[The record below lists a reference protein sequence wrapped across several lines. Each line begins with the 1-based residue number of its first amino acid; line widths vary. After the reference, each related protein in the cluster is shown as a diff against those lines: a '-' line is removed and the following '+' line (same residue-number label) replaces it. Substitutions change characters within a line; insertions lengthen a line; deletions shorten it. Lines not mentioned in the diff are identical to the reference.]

1 MVRAA
6 RTAASCV
13 LAISAAACSGSA
25 RSDADAMPA
34 GTAGTGTAGTTQT
47 GLTAQEQKD
56 GWRLLFDGK
65 TLNGW
70 RGYGMQ
76 TMPAGWSVVDGTLTR
91 TAQAAD
97 IITTDKFRNFDLQL
111 EWKIAPGGNSGI
123 FYRAVE
129 GDGPIYHYAPEYQIL
144 DDQAHADGGSD
155 LTSAGANYGLHPAPR
170 GVVKPV
176 GEWNTAR
183 IVVQGNH
190 VEHWLNGQK
199 IVDYELGSPDWKQRV
214 AKSKFNEW
222 PDYGKAAEGHIG
234 LQEHGNEVSYRN
246 IKLRVLP

>member
-1 MVRAA
+1 MPRAA
-6 RTAASCV
+6 RTAACSLLAV
-13 LAISAAACSGSA
+13 LAAACGGPA
-25 RSDADAMPA
+25 RTDADPM
-34 GTAGTGTAGTTQT
+34 TTSQAVAAPNR
-47 GLTAQEQKD
+47 LTAQEQQA
-56 GWRLLFDGK
+56 GWRLLFDGQ

-76 TMPAGWSVVDGTLTR
+76 TMPAGWAAVDGALTR
-91 TAQAAD
+91 TAQAED
-97 IITTDKFRNFDLQL
+97 IITTEQFRNFDLQL

-129 GDGPIYHYAPEYQIL
+129 TSDPIYYSAPEYQIL
-144 DDQAHADGGSD
+144 DDPAHQDGQSD
-155 LTSAGANYGLHPAPR
+155 LTSAGANYALHAAPR
-170 GVVKPV
+170 GLVKPA

-183 IVVQGNH
+183 IVMQGNH

-199 IVDYELGSPDWKQRV
+199 IVDYELGSADWQQRV

-222 PDYGKAAEGHIG
+222 PAYGKAAQGYIG
-234 LQEHGNEVSYRN
+234 LQEHGSWVAYRN

>member
-6 RTAASCV
+6 RIAASCL
-13 LAISAAACSGSA
+13 LAVSAVACSGPA
-25 RSDADAMPA
+25 RTDADAMPA
-34 GTAGTGTAGTTQT
+34 AETAATMQNA
-47 GLTAQEQKD
+47 LTAREQQE

-76 TMPAGWSVVDGTLTR
+76 TMPAGWSVVDGALTR
-91 TAQAAD
+91 TAEAGD
-97 IITTDKFRNFDLQL
+97 IVTTDRFRNFDLQL

-123 FYRAVE
+123 FYRAIE

-144 DDQAHADGGSD
+144 DDQAHNDGRSD

-176 GEWNTAR
+176 GEWNTTR
-183 IVVQGNH
+183 IVVHGNH

-199 IVDYELGSPDWKQRV
+199 IVDYELGSADWQQRV

-222 PDYGKAAEGHIG
+222 PSYGKATEGYIG
-234 LQEHGNEVSYRN
+234 LQEHGSEVAYRN
-246 IKLRVLP
+246 VKLRVLP

>member
-6 RTAASCV
+6 RTAASCL
-13 LAISAAACSGSA
+13 LAVSAVACSGPA
-25 RSDADAMPA
+25 RTDADAMPA
-34 GTAGTGTAGTTQT
+34 GAAGTMQN
-47 GLTAQEQKD
+47 GLTARERQE
-56 GWRLLFDGK
+56 GWRLLFDGQ
-65 TLNGW
+65 TLTGW
-70 RGYGMQ
+70 RGYGTQ
-76 TMPAGWSVVDGTLTR
+76 TMPAGWAVVNGALTR
-91 TAQAAD
+91 TGQAAD
-97 IITTDKFRNFDLQL
+97 IITTDTFRNFDLQL

-170 GVVKPV
+170 GIVKPV

-183 IVVQGNH
+183 IVVQRNR

-199 IVDYELGSPDWKQRV
+199 IVDYELGSPDWQQRV

-222 PDYGKAAEGHIG
+222 PKYGKAEQGHIG
-234 LQEHGNEVSYRN
+234 LQEHGSEVSFRN

>member
-6 RTAASCV
+6 RIAALCL
-13 LAISAAACSGSA
+13 LAGSAAACAGPG
-25 RSDADAMPA
+25 RTEADAMPA
-34 GTAGTGTAGTTQT
+34 GQQRAVQG
-47 GLTAQEQKD
+47 GLTAQEQQE
-56 GWRLLFDGK
+56 GWRLLFDGQ
-65 TLNGW
+65 TLSGW
-70 RGYGMQ
+70 RGYRKQ
-76 TMPAGWSVVDGTLTR
+76 TMPAGWAVVDGALTR
-91 TAQAAD
+91 TSQADD
-97 IITTDKFRNFDLQL
+97 IITTEQFRNFDLQL
-111 EWKIAPGGNSGI
+111 EWKIASGGNSGI

-144 DDQAHADGGSD
+144 DDQAHQDGRSD
-155 LTSAGANYGLHPAPR
+155 LTSAGANYALHPAPR

-183 IVVQGNH
+183 ILVHGNH

-222 PDYGKAAEGHIG
+222 PDYGKAAQGHIG
-234 LQEHGNEVSYRN
+234 LQEHGSWVAYRN